1 MLRVIAFQ
9 KLQGMSADEI
19 AGSLEISKRT
29 VDRKLRLIRAVWEE
43 EPACTPR

>member
-1 MLRVIAFQ
+1 
-9 KLQGMSADEI
+9 MSSDEI